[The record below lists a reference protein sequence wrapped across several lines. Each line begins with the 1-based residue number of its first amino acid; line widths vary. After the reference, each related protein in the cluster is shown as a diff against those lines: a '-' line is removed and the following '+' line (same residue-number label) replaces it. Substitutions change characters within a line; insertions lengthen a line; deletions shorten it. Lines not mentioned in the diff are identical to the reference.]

1 MKKIMSVFGTR
12 PEAIKMA
19 PVVKALEADENF
31 ESIVCVTAQHRE
43 MLDQVLDLFD
53 IEPDYDLN
61 IMKAGQTLSQITS
74 RVLQGLEEVIREAQP
89 DMILVHGDTTTTFS
103 ASLAAFYNGVKVGH
117 VEAGL
122 RSNDKLSP
130 FPEEMNRS
138 LTGRIADLHFAP
150 TEGNIKNL
158 KQEGINMDTVVKT
171 GNTVIDAMKQVVESE
186 YAFGN
191 EKLDSIDYDN
201 RRVVLLTAHRREN
214 LGEPMENIFGAC
226 REIVEKFD
234 DVELIFPMHLN
245 PKVRE
250 IARKHLDAHDRIH
263 LIEPM
268 EYKPFQNLINKSH
281 LILTDSGGI
290 QEEAPGIGKP
300 VLVLRT
306 ETERPEAVEAGT
318 VEIAGIKRERI
329 VELACNL
336 LSDQSAYTKMS
347 QATNPYGDGKACE
360 RIVSALKDYYK
371 I

>member
-1 MKKIMSVFGTR
+1 
-12 PEAIKMA
+12 
-19 PVVKALEADENF
+19 
-31 ESIVCVTAQHRE
+31 
-43 MLDQVLDLFD
+43 
-53 IEPDYDLN
+53 
-61 IMKAGQTLSQITS
+61 
-74 RVLQGLEEVIREAQP
+74 
-89 DMILVHGDTTTTFS
+89 
-103 ASLAAFYNGVKVGH
+103 
-117 VEAGL
+117 
-122 RSNDKLSP
+122 
-130 FPEEMNRS
+130 
-138 LTGRIADLHFAP
+138 
-150 TEGNIKNL
+150 
-158 KQEGINMDTVVKT
+158 
-171 GNTVIDAMKQVVESE
+171 
-186 YAFGN
+186 
-191 EKLDSIDYDN
+191 
-201 RRVVLLTAHRREN
+201 
-214 LGEPMENIFGAC
+214 
-226 REIVEKFD
+226 
-234 DVELIFPMHLN
+234 MHLN